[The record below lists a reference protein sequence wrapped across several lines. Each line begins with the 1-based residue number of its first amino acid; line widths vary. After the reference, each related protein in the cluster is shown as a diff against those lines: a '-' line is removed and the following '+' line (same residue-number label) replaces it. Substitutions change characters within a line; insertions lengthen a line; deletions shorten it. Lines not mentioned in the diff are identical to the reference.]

1 MVNAYIENS
10 YKLVFPLFCEGYLNL
25 DYDPAVVTL
34 EADARA
40 ASGEIQHPVTV
51 ESTGVLVNGSMALNA
66 GSTTNLAVDTVDAT
80 TKFEVGDNVYHSS
93 GSLIGVVSAVTATL
107 ITLTA
112 NNAVAVNNNVNLKK
126 NITTTASLRE
136 RGIWA
141 HDSNFVIEAIITPYD
156 VNGAGSRASGKHGV
170 LDSQKTPPYP
180 TDALG
185 SRTAYESVD
194 YLGTS
199 TPSSLGA
206 YLTQKMMLFHNTNLK
221 LYLQNTTSS
230 SYNQPAEYKVVAEM
244 TKGGTTKTIQSDTV
258 IKAVDSL
265 QGYYDATGY
274 YNDMT
279 TGYQLVSASATGS
292 NPQGTIT
299 VSDYDDLEVNT
310 KATGQVVIGADDIA
324 NYVSPVAAT
333 GSYTIANA
341 NSIPCN
347 TPPVYATAIVA
358 INALIPSS
366 YNSGTPL
373 ASDYLEIKDS
383 AGASVKFYQFVNG
396 SQPDSRSS
404 GTSLSTY
411 QDSAGTDY
419 GTLSYLYLD
428 TDTPGIAASENSA
441 AVSLTTAIN
450 AARSA
455 GHLDISTA
463 TSSGK
468 TVSLLSAATTP
479 TNHNNDQ
486 NGIGTGTWVTTGG
499 PSSGAVYSVAGWGA
513 SYGSPTQTSGV
524 NEVEDIEFITIES
537 TDGTTKKYKA
547 STDSAHSTG
556 QVITDSASNQCVL
569 FKIGGNATQTA
580 TNLRTAINHTNGHN
594 GKITVST
601 SGATRTLTQATVGT
615 GGNNTITR
623 TGGITNTHVTIA
635 GFTGG
640 VNEANATSTPY
651 IQIIDSAGSA
661 VTKKYVPVKNGDA
674 LGNGSNGG
682 GSIGDVSG
690 GIAFQEG
697 ANANATGAN
706 LATAI
711 AHANGH
717 NGSIVASNSS
727 GTVSLTQGT
736 VGTSGNTTITLSD
749 TTNVTKSD
757 FTGGATPDNFISLT
771 DAAGTLKKYKA
782 STVEVTGT
790 TDGTYTFFRA
800 VTNNDTTAAN
810 LETAIDGANGH
821 NGTIITTTASNVVTA
836 KLNQPAMGSA
846 AMSDNITDLTA
857 TNFSAGNANQITV
870 GSGEAEELGAGSK
883 IYDSS
888 ISLIGTVS
896 SVAGDTI
903 TLATAPSSTV
913 GSTIYTNQLREAL
926 YLEQVY
932 KVSLVYNNNTLEL
945 YLNDE
950 LIKKDSHTITSF
962 KLDPSDCKIG
972 RGANNAEQFFGELYE
987 IAMHKGKRPSA
998 TQKTLTP
1005 GYSDIMFYY
1014 TFGDT

>member
-34 EADARA
+34 EEQALA
-40 ASGEIQHPVTV
+40 ASGEIQHPVTL
-51 ESTGVLVNGSMALNA
+51 ESTGVLVNGAINDN
-66 GSTTNLAVDTVDAT
+66 STTNIAVDTVDAT
-80 TKFEVGDNVYHSS
+80 TKFEVGDNVYDADNA
-93 GSLIGVVSAVTATL
+93 LVGVVSAVTATQ
-107 ITLTA
+107 ITLAA
-112 NNAVAVNNNVNLKK
+112 NNDEELANNENLKK
-126 NITTTASLRE
+126 NITTTTELRE

-185 SRTAYESVD
+185 SRTSYESVD

-199 TPSSLGA
+199 A

-230 SYNQPAEYKVVAEM
+230 SYNQPAEYKVVAEL

-274 YNDMT
+274 YDDMT
-279 TGYQLVSASATGS
+279 TGYQLVSSSATGS

-299 VSDYDDLEVNT
+299 VSDYNDLEVNA
-310 KATGQVVIGADDIA
+310 KATGQVAIGADDIA

-347 TPPVYATAIVA
+347 TPPVYATAKIKVMYVQQPNTNPGAYDWVGVLNSGGDVYKFFQFNSGGQVSNGSVLDSGTYGALAFGFVDGGGVGMPTTTDVATNLAAA
-358 INALIPSS
+358 INAVAGNGEYSL
-366 YNSGTPL
+366 
-373 ASDYLEIKDS
+373 DCS
-383 AGASVKFYQFVNG
+383 AT
-396 SQPDSRSS
+396 SS
-404 GTSLSTY
+404 GS
-411 QDSAGTDY
+411 
-419 GTLSYLYLD
+419 
-428 TDTPGIAASENSA
+428 
-441 AVSLTTAIN
+441 AVSLT
-450 AARSA
+450 
-455 GHLDISTA
+455 STA
-463 TSSGK
+463 S
-468 TVSLLSAATTP
+468 TP
-479 TNHNNDQ
+479 VNHNNDTNTRGSGMTNSHYIPYGWATNN
-486 NGIGTGTWVTTGG
+486 NGDGDLVT
-499 PSSGAVYSVAGWGA
+499 
-513 SYGSPTQTSGV
+513 GV
-524 NEVEDIEFITIES
+524 NEVEDIEFITITSNDASS
-537 TDGTTKKYKA
+537 TVKKYKA
-547 STDSAHSTG
+547 STDPAHTTG

-569 FKIGGNATQTA
+569 FKIGANAEQTA
-580 TNLRTAINHTNGHN
+580 ASLRTAILHSNGHN
-594 GKITVST
+594 GKITVSN
-601 SGATRTLTQATVGT
+601 SGTTRTLTQATVGA

-623 TGGITNTHVTIA
+623 TTGITNTHVTIA

-640 VNEANATSTPY
+640 VTEANATNTPY
-651 IQIIDSAGSA
+651 IQIIDSAGTP
-661 VTKKYVPVKNGDA
+661 VTKKYVPVANGDA
-674 LGNGSNGG
+674 IATSATQT
-682 GSIGDVSG
+682 IGDVSG
-690 GIAFQEG
+690 AVAFQEG

-711 AHANGH
+711 NHSNGH

-736 VGTSGNTTITLSD
+736 VGTGGNTTITLSN
-749 TTNVTKSD
+749 TSNVTKSN
-757 FTGGATPDNFISLT
+757 FTGGATPDNFISIT

-782 STVEVTGT
+782 STIEVTGT

-800 VTNNDTTAAN
+800 ETNNNTTAAN

-821 NGTIITTTASNVVTA
+821 NGTIITTRANNVVTA
-836 KLNQPAMGSA
+836 KLNQAAMGSA

-857 TNFSAGNANQITV
+857 TNFSAGTSDQINV

-888 ISLIGTVS
+888 ANLLGTVS
-896 SVAGDTI
+896 SVSGDTI
-903 TLATAPSSTV
+903 TLASAPSSTV

-950 LIKKDSHTITSF
+950 LIKKESHTITSF

-1014 TFGDT
+1014 TFGG